1 MQNDDIIAQWFS
13 VLKLHITIFCEV
25 DIYANT
31 WKDCRRGK
39 KAAILFPLIK
49 VDYFGSYANGLAT
62 EESDL
67 DLLVEFDKPTVSILT
82 AIGLKQ
88 YLEEILEMPVDV
100 IHAPVP
106 EGAIIE
112 INKTVSAL

>member
-1 MQNDDIIAQWFS
+1 MIMLTHEKIVQAI
-13 VLKLHITIFCEV
+13 
-25 DIYANT
+25 
-31 WKDCRRGK
+31 K
-39 KAAILFPLIK
+39 KASVEFPLTK

-82 AIGLKQ
+82 VIGLKQ
-88 YLEEILEMPVDV
+88 YLEELLEMPVDV
-100 IHAPVP
+100 IHAPLP

-112 INKTVSAL
+112 IEKTVSVL